1 MKRVAAFL
9 SLFFCFGFT
18 SVSAQTDN
26 TNFVVPLENI
36 STQISKISKSLEDLN
51 VKLNNFS
58 QTFDSNQGLRLTEK
72 QQRLLFA
79 FEMLNRAETRLSTL
93 QLLKVQLADRQA
105 TTNRKISQLDD
116 NLRSENVDRTLNGT
130 LNAEDVRNA
139 RRRTLQNEKSE
150 LTKLLYEIQSSIND
164 TDTEIAE
171 TQVFLRRIRR
181 QIFPNV
187 EKEIS
192 DL

>member
-1 MKRVAAFL
+1 MKYIAALL
-9 SLFFCFGFT
+9 SLVFYFGIT
-18 SVSAQTDN
+18 SLSAQTDN
-26 TNFVVPLENI
+26 TGFVVPLENI
-36 STQISKISKSLEDLN
+36 STQITKISKSLDDLN
-51 VKLNNFS
+51 VKLNSFS

-93 QLLKVQLADRQA
+93 QLLKIQLADRQA
-105 TTNRKISQLDD
+105 TTNRKIAQLDD
-116 NLRSENVDRTLNGT
+116 SLRSENVDRTLNGT
-130 LNAEDVRNA
+130 LNAEDTRNA
-139 RRRTLQNEKSE
+139 RRRTLQNEKNE
-150 LTKLLYEIQSSIND
+150 LTKLLYDIQNSISD
-164 TDTEIAE
+164 TDSEIAE
-171 TQVFLRRIRR
+171 TQLFLRRIRR

>member
-9 SLFFCFGFT
+9 SLVFCFGFT

-105 TTNRKISQLDD
+105 TTNRKISQLEDS
-116 NLRSENVDRTLNGT
+116 LRSENVDRTLNGT

-139 RRRTLQNEKSE
+139 RRRTMQNEKSE
-150 LTKLLYEIQSSIND
+150 LTRLLYEIQSSIND

-171 TQVFLRRIRR
+171 TQLFLRRIRR

>member
-9 SLFFCFGFT
+9 SLVFCFGFT
-18 SVSAQTDN
+18 SISAQTDN
-26 TNFVVPLENI
+26 ASFVIPLENI
-36 STQISKISKSLEDLN
+36 STQITRISKSLDDLN
-51 VKLNNFS
+51 VKLNSFS

-105 TTNRKISQLDD
+105 TTNRKIAQLDD
-116 NLRSENVDRTLNGT
+116 NLRSENVDRTLNGS
-130 LNAEDVRNA
+130 LNAEDARTA
-139 RRRTLQNEKSE
+139 RRRTLQNEKNE
-150 LTKLLYEIQSSIND
+150 LTKLLYEIQSSIGD
-164 TDTEIAE
+164 TDSEITE
-171 TQVFLRRIRR
+171 TQLFLRRIRGR
-181 QIFPNV
+181 IFPNV

>member
-9 SLFFCFGFT
+9 SLVFCFGFT
-18 SVSAQTDN
+18 KISAQTDN
-26 TNFVVPLENI
+26 ASFVVPLENI
-36 STQISKISKSLEDLN
+36 STQITRISKSLDDLN
-51 VKLNNFS
+51 VKLNSFS

-105 TTNRKISQLDD
+105 TTNRKIAQIDD
-116 NLRSENVDRTLNGT
+116 NLRSENVDRTLNGS
-130 LNAEDVRNA
+130 LNAEDARTA
-139 RRRTLQNEKSE
+139 RRRTLQNEKNE
-150 LTKLLYEIQSSIND
+150 LTKLLYEIQSSIGD
-164 TDTEIAE
+164 TDSEITE
-171 TQVFLRRIRR
+171 TQLFLRRIRGR
-181 QIFPNV
+181 IFPNV

>member
-1 MKRVAAFL
+1 MKRVAVFL
-9 SLFFCFGFT
+9 SLVFCFGLT
-18 SVSAQTDN
+18 IVSAQTDN

-36 STQISKISKSLEDLN
+36 STQITKISKSLDDLN
-51 VKLNNFS
+51 VKLNSFS

-105 TTNRKISQLDD
+105 TTNRKIAQLDD
-116 NLRSENVDRTLNGT
+116 SLRSENVDRMLNGS
-130 LNAEDVRNA
+130 LNAEDARND
-139 RRRTLQNEKSE
+139 RRRSLQNEKNE
-150 LTKLLYEIQSSIND
+150 LTKLLYEIQSSIGD
-164 TDTEIAE
+164 TDSEITE
-171 TQVFLRRIRR
+171 TQMFLRRIRR
-181 QIFPNV
+181 LIFPNV